1 MALPASPGATAIGT
15 FNTQFTKR
23 DDISEILFASMAL
36 ENTVA
41 GLLPV
46 GEPFADPAAC
56 RWDED
61 SLNIYQLTDNTAGGQ
76 NATDAT
82 STLQLSSGQG
92 APVMVGTILID
103 EGQVLG
109 TTGLEYLQV
118 ISVVGDT
125 VTVTRGY
132 GGSTRVTHAALA
144 SYRMIGAMLAETS
157 DLDKDISKHRIANS
171 NQLARFGL
179 NVQISDEQL
188 QRAMAGYAVGVPNEF
203 DYQVTQRVREI
214 KRMINNALILGKAST
229 AAGDYSSFD
238 GIVEW
243 LRGNSATD
251 QALAVFN
258 PDMVNADYS
267 TLLNNGGDPDW
278 LLAGTT
284 IVRRIANLYSD
295 RIRIEQSERS
305 RGWSV
310 IYFDTDLGKTLRLIL
325 DAYTPASTYALLDS
339 RRIRI
344 RPFINSFFY
353 FRTAETMRDGEAAR
367 VIAKMSLEV
376 RNTATVAA
384 GGAGQAHRIGLRAA

>member
-1 MALPASPGATAIGT
+1 MALPASPGATAIGS
-15 FNTQFTKR
+15 FNTTYTKR
-23 DDISEILFASMAL
+23 EDISELLLSSLAL
-36 ENTVA
+36 ENSIA

-46 GEPFADPAAC
+46 GEPFADPDAC

-61 SLNIYQLTDNTAGGQ
+61 ALNIYQLTDNTAGGQ

-82 STLQLSSGQG
+82 SQLQLSANQG
-92 APVMVGTILID
+92 TPVMVGTILID
-103 EGQVLG
+103 EGQALT

-118 ISVVGDT
+118 INVVGDLI
-125 VTVTRGY
+125 TVTRGY
-132 GGSTRVTHAALA
+132 GGSTKVTHAALA
-144 SYRMIGAMLAETS
+144 SFRMIGAMLPETS
-157 DLDKDISKHRIANS
+157 DLDKDISRARIANS
-171 NQLARFGL
+171 NRLGRFGL

-214 KRMINNALILGKAST
+214 KRMINNFLIFGKQSSAS
-229 AAGDYSSFD
+229 GDFSSFD
-238 GIVEW
+238 GVIQW
-243 LRGNSATD
+243 LIAGAADPNAT
-251 QALAVFN
+251 FN
-258 PDMVNADYS
+258 PDQVNSSYS
-267 TLLNNGGDPDW
+267 TLLQAGGDPDW

-284 IVRRIANLYSD
+284 IVRKIANLYSD
-295 RIRIEQSERS
+295 RIRIEQSEKS

-325 DAYTPASTYALLDS
+325 DAYMPANTFGLLDS

-344 RPFINSFFY
+344 RPFINSLFY

-376 RNTATVAA
+376 RNTATVAN
-384 GGAGQAHRIGLRAA
+384 GGSGIAHQLTVRAS